1 MTKYVIPILLIF
13 LVAFAF
19 IKKIDNYGVFVKG
32 ASKSLKLLFDIFANI
47 VAVFIIIELF
57 KVSGLSGYLYKIL
70 SPVFNFIGIPPEL
83 TELIVLKPF
92 SGSGTLAILS
102 DIFTTYGVDSYIG
115 RCASV
120 IVASS
125 ETVFYVSSV
134 YFSKTKVKN
143 LSYAIPLAL
152 FVTFLGSLFACLFCK
167 IM

>member
-1 MTKYVIPILLIF
+1 MIKYVIPILLIF
-13 LVAFAF
+13 LIAFAF

-70 SPVFNFIGIPPEL
+70 SPVFNFIGIPAEL

-92 SGSGTLAILS
+92 SGSGTLALLS

-167 IM
+167 IL

>member
-1 MTKYVIPILLIF
+1 MTKYIIPILLVLLII
-13 LVAFAF
+13 FAF

-57 KVSGLSGYLYKIL
+57 KVSGLSAYLYKIL
-70 SPVFNFIGIPPEL
+70 SPVFNFIGIPAEL

-92 SGSGTLAILS
+92 SGSGTLALLS
-102 DIFTTYGVDSYIG
+102 DIYTNYGVDSYIA

-167 IM
+167 IL